1 MEPMRVVWAGVVVV
15 VQAPAPQ
22 PGRWAGPPAA
32 DHDIVLHQVS
42 AWLSGLRQGAQAA
55 PPLPALHFFAPPQPA
70 RPEPRPVRPE
80 PSPEQQP
87 EPPFP
92 GLYL

>member
-22 PGRWAGPPAA
+22 PGRWAGPAA
-32 DHDIVLHQVS
+32 DHDIVLHQVA

-55 PPLPALHFFAPPQPA
+55 PPLPALNFAPTPP
-70 RPEPRPVRPE
+70 RPEPRPRPPE

-87 EPPFP
+87 EPPSP
-92 GLYL
+92 GFYL